1 MNSTE
6 PIEGLDPCL
15 DEIEAESLGLL
26 PLEPGAYLH
35 VSDPNAT
42 HLVIVIVGVPQ
53 SRAAVIFWI
62 KKNRHR
68 DNHGDG
74 FLRHSF

>member
-6 PIEGLDPCL
+6 AIDGLDLFL
-15 DEIEAESLGLL
+15 DEIEAESIGWI

-42 HLVIVIVGVPQ
+42 EIVIVGVPQ
-53 SRAAVIFWI
+53 TGAAVLLL
-62 KKNRHR
+62 
-68 DNHGDG
+68 D
-74 FLRHSF
+74 

>member
-6 PIEGLDPCL
+6 ATDGIDLFLE
-15 DEIEAESLGLL
+15 EIEAESIGWI

-42 HLVIVIVGVPQ
+42 EIVIVGVPQ
-53 SRAAVIFWI
+53 AGAAV
-62 KKNRHR
+62 
-68 DNHGDG
+68 
-74 FLRHSF
+74 LLLE

>member
-6 PIEGLDPCL
+6 AIDGLDLFLEEIEG
-15 DEIEAESLGLL
+15 ESIGWI

-42 HLVIVIVGVPQ
+42 EIVIVGVPQ
-53 SRAAVIFWI
+53 AGAAVLLL
-62 KKNRHR
+62 
-68 DNHGDG
+68 D
-74 FLRHSF
+74 